1 MMAPVVGFF
10 ISGILR
16 ISDKRNLSVFYA
28 TARKALESLG
38 RHLPATCGFVLY
50 TFFGLFLNST
60 LKPSFTVELSV
71 RGCLPP

>member
-10 ISGILR
+10 ISGLLR
-16 ISDKRNLSVFYA
+16 ISDKRNVSVFYA
-28 TARKALESLG
+28 TARMALESLG
-38 RHLPATCGFVLY
+38 RHFLATCDFVLY

-71 RGCLPP
+71 RGC